1 MTKIPWLQV
10 SIPKIDQSD
19 SGMSHLFEFHLF
31 FTFEIEEKVVDTYI
45 SFDRV

>member
-31 FTFEIEEKVVDTYI
+31 FTFEIEEKVVE
-45 SFDRV
+45 